1 MTGIFKRIAFLYKLF
16 VVMALVVIIKIIY
29 MQFISPTEIKAEDI
43 SYRNEVVESIRGNI
57 LARDGRPFAT
67 SVPYYRIR
75 LDCIVSN
82 PDTFKNNIDKLSREL
97 ANFFRNKP
105 AAAYK
110 KELIQARKEGKRY
123 KALGNRLVD
132 YSELEQIKKF
142 PLLRLGANRGGLI
155 TEQKYK
161 RNNPYGRLAYRTIG
175 FINTEGT
182 GVGIEGSCD
191 YYLKGV
197 PGQQVLQR
205 MLGGEWRPINNN
217 EETIPPKDGYD
228 IQTTIDIGIQEEAEK
243 ALREQLAKGDN
254 VEGATAI
261 VMEVK
266 TGAIRAIANMKKT
279 SGGGYDESYNYAIG
293 DATEP
298 GSVLKLVT
306 LVSLLE
312 DGYVT
317 LNSPVDA
324 GNGKWKY
331 GGHTYSDV
339 TPGGYGLINVKK
351 AFEKSS
357 NVAFAK
363 LAVEYYGGREKKYVD
378 RIQNM
383 KLGERFNLDIQG
395 ESRAVIYA
403 PGDPMWSNSSISS
416 MAIGYAVLLT
426 PLHTLTFYNAI
437 ANEGKMVK
445 PYFIDNYQQNGEIIK
460 QFAPQEIIGSICSK
474 STIKAAQE
482 ALRGVV
488 EEGTGKALNNQYYQI
503 AGKTGTARISYGG
516 KYGYEKNGFRR
527 YQASFAGYF
536 PAENPQYCAIV
547 ILYSGDTRGN
557 FYGGSQAGPV
567 FKRIADYIYSISHEW
582 EIPLN
587 GKNREGTSLPYICTG
602 KAEAAKTV
610 LSQLGMENKVV
621 NMRSKES
628 SGWQQFTRDS
638 LKLIATT
645 YPTHTDSLVNVT
657 GMGLKD
663 AVYLLENMGYRV
675 TFSGCGKVTGQSP
688 APGSKISKKTVINL
702 QLSENGTNSTIKGN
716 RAGR

>member
-1 MTGIFKRIAFLYKLF
+1 MNGIFKRIAFLYKLF
-16 VVMALVVIIKIIY
+16 VVMALCVIIKVIY

-43 SYRNEVVESIRGNI
+43 SYRNEVIESIRGDI

-67 SVPYYRIR
+67 SVPYYQLRI
-75 LDCIVSN
+75 DCTVQN
-82 PDTFKNNIDKLSREL
+82 PDTFKRNLDGLSRAL
-97 ANFFRNKP
+97 AGFFKNKS
-105 AAAYK
+105 ANEYK
-110 KELIQARKEGKRY
+110 KELLQARKEGKRY
-123 KALGNRLVD
+123 KALGNRVVD

-142 PLLRLGANRGGLI
+142 PILRLGANRGGLI

-175 FINTEGT
+175 FINTEGV

-205 MLGGEWRPINNN
+205 MLGGEWRPINNSD
-217 EETIPPKDGYD
+217 ETIPPKDGYD
-228 IQTTIDIGIQEEAEK
+228 IQTTIDIGIQEAAEK

-279 SGGGYDESYNYAIG
+279 SNGGYDESYNYAIG

-298 GSVLKLVT
+298 GSVFKLVT

-312 DGYVT
+312 DGCVT
-317 LNSPVDA
+317 LNTPVDA
-324 GNGKWKY
+324 GNGKWSY

-339 TPGGYGLINVKK
+339 TPGGYGLVTVKK

-363 LAVEYYGGREKKYVD
+363 MTVEHYGGNEKRYVD

-395 ESRAVIYA
+395 EARAAIYA
-403 PGDPMWSNSSISS
+403 PGDAMWSRSSLSS
-416 MAIGYAVLLT
+416 MAIGYATLLT

-437 ANEGKMVK
+437 ANGGKMMK
-445 PYFIDNYQQNGEIIK
+445 PYFIDNYQQNGEVIK
-460 QFAPQEIIGSICSK
+460 QFAPQEIIGTICSK
-474 STIKAAQE
+474 STVAAAQE

-488 EEGTGKALNNQYYQI
+488 EEGTGKSLNNKFYHI
-503 AGKTGTARISYGG
+503 AGKTGTARMSYGG

-527 YQASFAGYF
+527 FQASFAGYF
-536 PAENPQYCAIV
+536 PAENPQYTAIV

-567 FKRIADYIYSISHEW
+567 FKQIADYIYSISHDW
-582 EIPLN
+582 GPSMT
-587 GKNREGTSLPYICTG
+587 GKAIAGRSVPDILTG
-602 KAEAAKTV
+602 KAEATRTV
-610 LSQLGMENKVV
+610 LAELSLDNKVAQAG
-621 NMRSKES
+621 KG
-628 SGWQQFTRDS
+628 SGWLAFTKDS
-638 LKLIATT
+638 TRLTARP
-645 YPTHTDSLVNVT
+645 YDTHTDSLINVT
-657 GMGLKD
+657 NMGVKD

-675 TFSGCGKVTGQSP
+675 TFSGRGKVVGQTP
-688 APGSKISKKTVINL
+688 APGSKVTKKTVINL
-702 QLSENGTNSTIKGN
+702 QLAENETNAINKRNG
-716 RAGR
+716 AGQ